1 MKKALSRYC
10 VCLLLIPFFPGL
22 GSYGAETGVKPPDDV
37 GNFASR
43 LTEKHFRT
51 DSLKE
56 LSASGLQEAINA
68 NSSFKNMDEGAK
80 VGSDGTADSQ
90 ESVFSSGGSGSPDS
104 CIAGRTSAVFE
115 RSGKASFKA
124 ILDNRELRGC
134 FPPAMQYKS
143 MIMSFV
149 YDHMKVRDSAG
160 NEVDIEGKRVN
171 DVFAASSGYSL
182 ARFNLRSY
190 MYMSIS
196 EQTHEK
202 RLVAFD
208 TTFFV
213 AAGNAS
219 DFDAPCVVSRDGRV
233 SECKIQIVAKLEST
247 DGLESYDRTV
257 LIVDDITANPAD
269 AYYTNGT
276 VEFAINHWRGTMTY
290 DSNGSTP
297 PTYTAVNSKTKERAS
312 GTYYMDGIID

>member
-1 MKKALSRYC
+1 MYDEKSVIEILRVSSFDSIFSGFGFIRSRN
-10 VCLLLIPFFPGL
+10 G
-22 GSYGAETGVKPPDDV
+22 GQ
-37 GNFASR
+37 ASR
-43 LTEKHFRT
+43 RL
-51 DSLKE
+51 
-56 LSASGLQEAINA
+56 
-68 NSSFKNMDEGAK
+68 
-80 VGSDGTADSQ
+80 
-90 ESVFSSGGSGSPDS
+90 
-104 CIAGRTSAVFE
+104 
-115 RSGKASFKA
+115 
-124 ILDNRELRGC
+124 
-134 FPPAMQYKS
+134 
-143 MIMSFV
+143 
-149 YDHMKVRDSAG
+149 
-160 NEVDIEGKRVN
+160 
-171 DVFAASSGYSL
+171 
-182 ARFNLRSY
+182 NLRSY

-233 SECKIQIVAKLEST
+233 SGCKIQIVAKIEST
-247 DGLESYDRTV
+247 DGLESNDRTV